1 MCVTAPSGVPCA
13 AESGDAMGT
22 AVSVGDYNGD
32 GWVAGA
38 VRCANATTRWVNGV
52 NVLAEVPIGR

>member
-1 MCVTAPSGVPCA
+1 MPSTVRATLELPRGAQGTHRIGLALP
-13 AESGDAMGT
+13 DARF
-22 AVSVGDYNGD
+22 D
-32 GWVAGA
+32 GVAGA